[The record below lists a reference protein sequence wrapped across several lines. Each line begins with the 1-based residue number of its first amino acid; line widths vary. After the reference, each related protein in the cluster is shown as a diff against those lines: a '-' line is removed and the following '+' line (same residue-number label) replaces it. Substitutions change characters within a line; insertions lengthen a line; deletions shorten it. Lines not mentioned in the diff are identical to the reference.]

1 MITLIEPES
10 GLMDCIGPK
19 LKRAHQDFV
28 VVALDDFCQTRSVEF
43 GSSPSLSL
51 QVGLDRYWLGA
62 DINSISKTML
72 QTFCDVD
79 DSTFWINEPIRAWQ
93 TQYYG
98 YQLRLA
104 ELSGFRVPNT
114 LISNNMAEINSF
126 QERYNSD
133 VIKIK
138 PAALKADMQIFRQ
151 AITGGDRIRVYVFGE
166 KTFPFNLGPFHESHD
181 GSPAQHFM
189 PLNADVSKS
198 LARFMRMSRL
208 DFGIFDLC
216 LNNNHDMM
224 WVSFSTDVE
233 KLTRDDMR
241 APFAGLCD
249 ALADV
254 LVKTAQ

>member
-10 GLMDCIGPK
+10 ALMDCIGPK
-19 LKRAHQDFV
+19 LKKAHQDFV

-43 GSSPSLSL
+43 GSSPSLSP
-51 QVGLDRYWLGA
+51 QVGSDKYWLGA

-72 QTFCDVD
+72 QTFCGVD

-93 TQYYG
+93 IQYYG

-126 QERYNSD
+126 QERYNHD
-133 VIKIK
+133 VVKIK
-138 PAALKADMQIFRQ
+138 PAALKPDMKIFRQ
-151 AITGGDRIRVYVFGE
+151 AIMGGDRIRVYVFGQ
-166 KTFPFNLGPFHESHD
+166 KTFAFNLGPFHESHD

-189 PLNADVSKS
+189 PLDADISKS
-198 LARFMRMSRL
+198 LTRFMRMSRL

-216 LNNNHDMM
+216 LKKNQDTIWLN
-224 WVSFSTDVE
+224 FSTDIE
-233 KLTRDDMR
+233 TLARDDNR

-249 ALADV
+249 ALAET
-254 LVKTAQ
+254 LIKPMQ